1 MNTDDKKEQDAQIY
15 SQLQIQQKL
24 VEPDTKVLG
33 LLDRNLQ
40 LGFIDDREFRFYGG
54 MLNRA
59 IIIGQNPSPLYKN
72 EFMTTLHFLESNLVL
87 SGSKHGHVR
96 DSLNTHTQIQKQDY
110 REQKNGFFSG
120 VFKKQA

>member
-1 MNTDDKKEQDAQIY
+1 MNESENQNNMNIY

-24 VEPDTKVLG
+24 VEPDNKVLG
-33 LLDRNLQ
+33 ILDRNLQ
-40 LGFIDDREFRFYGG
+40 LGYINEREFHFYSG

-59 IIIGQNPSPLYKN
+59 IILGQNKSPLFQN
-72 EFMTTLHFLESNLVL
+72 EFVTTVHFLEGNLVL
-87 SGSKHGHVR
+87 SGSKDGKVR